1 MKKIF
6 PDTVDDFSVYE
17 STNDKLKIKF
27 LVGDLFNCTSSN
39 TGYFDAIWDCNS
51 IVAVNPQD
59 TKRYVHTLD
68 SLLKPHSHILL
79 STYEFEDSQRDQ
91 SPHNLPPETVKQLF
105 GERYD
110 VTIKETLDHTAQFCM
125 KYQIPQ
131 AQRHLLYLVKRGP
144 G

>member
-51 IVAVNPQD
+51 IVAIDPQLREKFAD
-59 TKRYVHTLD
+59 TVC
-68 SLLKPHSHILL
+68 SLLKPSGRILL
-79 STYEFEDSQRDQ
+79 STFEYNTSI
-91 SPHNLPPETVKQLF
+91 
-105 GERYD
+105 RYD
-110 VTIKETLDHTAQFCM
+110 YPHSILPATFETLFSTCNVVLAETIDITKWFKPIFQLPWA
-125 KYQIPQ
+125 K
-131 AQRHLLYLVKRGP
+131 RHILYITKTK
-144 G
+144 